1 MLVGFSRETEP
12 MGKGWAR
19 GGEAG
24 SWLLWLWRLNG
35 QTQGSGCCSSSSG
48 LRAGDQHPSSKPG
61 REKGNSFLL
70 RIVFCSGLWWRLRR
84 VGGGSLFTQS
94 AGMRA
99 LISPGDTLTGATR
112 NHVLTKCLG
121 THGSV
126 TLTVTLSPPSSVAH
140 LEGSQIQGEVAFY
153 LS

>member
-84 VGGGSLFTQS
+84 VGGGQSLHS
-94 AGMRA
+94 VCWYAGADLTWRYPHRCNPESCFNQMSGHPWLRHPHSDS
-99 LISPGDTLTGATR
+99 LPSILSCSSGRITDPG
-112 NHVLTKCLG
+112 
-121 THGSV
+121 GSS
-126 TLTVTLSPPSSVAH
+126 LLS
-140 LEGSQIQGEVAFY
+140 
-153 LS
+153 